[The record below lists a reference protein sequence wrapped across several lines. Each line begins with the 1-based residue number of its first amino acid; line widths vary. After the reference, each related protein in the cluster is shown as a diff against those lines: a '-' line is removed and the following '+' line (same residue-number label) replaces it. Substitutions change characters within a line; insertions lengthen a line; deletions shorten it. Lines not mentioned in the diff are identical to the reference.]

1 MLYRTFGII
10 CTCSFLN
17 SNRYKGS
24 PDVMIILRFVQG
36 VGTLHPGLD
45 VHLGLVG
52 LPGAA
57 AAEVRPHE
65 AQRTPGLH
73 VPGRGFPGPI
83 RGEHPTSSPPITA
96 HLVWLLP
103 LLPAVMGPT
112 GGSGGAVA
120 AAAGDILL
128 TGATLGSET
137 GGGSEQSRA
146 GGLTQAERLHA
157 PCHVRTRDPH
167 HGTGHGARSG
177 QSGPGQV
184 SWKCSSAATK

>member
-1 MLYRTFGII
+1 
-10 CTCSFLN
+10 
-17 SNRYKGS
+17 
-24 PDVMIILRFVQG
+24 MIILRFVQG
-36 VGTLHPGLD
+36 VGALHPGLD

-83 RGEHPTSSPPITA
+83 RGEHPASSPPITA

-128 TGATLGSET
+128 TGAQEALKLEAG
-137 GGGSEQSRA
+137 QSRAGA

-157 PCHVRTRDPH
+157 LVRTRDPH

-177 QSGPGQV
+177 QS
-184 SWKCSSAATK
+184 

>member
-1 MLYRTFGII
+1 
-10 CTCSFLN
+10 
-17 SNRYKGS
+17 
-24 PDVMIILRFVQG
+24 MIILRFVQG

-57 AAEVRPHE
+57 AAEVGPHE

-83 RGEHPTSSPPITA
+83 RGEHPASSPPITA

-137 GGGSEQSRA
+137 GGGSEQSRGWWPDSGRA
-146 GGLTQAERLHA
+146 TPCTRQDEGSSSWDRTWRTVWTMLTWPSVMVVQLGRNK
-157 PCHVRTRDPH
+157 
-167 HGTGHGARSG
+167 
-177 QSGPGQV
+177 V
-184 SWKCSSAATK
+184 SILLIV